1 MSETRRRWLESA
13 SRIDRRIIFVVIA
26 VAVVVPLLVRIGL
39 PLRTSREARALFDK
53 IESLPERSPVVLGF
67 DYDPASMPE
76 LAPMTRSVLHQ
87 MFRKNLRVI
96 VITNYP
102 QTGPIAERQLLEIA
116 PLYGRRPGI
125 DFANLGYKAG
135 NEAVVLAVANDFRVA
150 YPTDHRGVRT
160 DSLAVMRGV
169 HTWADVSLLVDIAH
183 GATVD
188 YYVRIAGAR
197 FGIPI
202 GAGCT
207 AVSIPRYHA
216 YLQSGQLLGLL
227 GGLQGAAEYEQF
239 IGRPG
244 FASAGMD
251 AQSMAHLAILL
262 FVAAGNIAFFLGRR
276 R

>member
-1 MSETRRRWLESA
+1 VSSA
-13 SRIDRRIIFVVIA
+13 LRSWGNAAARLDRRIIFLVIA
-26 VAVVVPLLVRIGL
+26 AAVVVPLLVKIGL
-39 PLRTSREARALFDK
+39 PLRTSAYAQALYDK
-53 IESLPERSPVVLGF
+53 VESLPEGTPVVLGF
-67 DYDPASMPE
+67 DYDPGSMPE
-76 LAPMTRSVLHQ
+76 LAPMTRSLLHH

-102 QTGPIAERQLLEIA
+102 QTGAIAERQLLEIA

-135 NEAVVLAVANDFRVA
+135 NEAVILAVANDFRVA
-150 YPTDHRGVRT
+150 YPTDHHGVPT
-160 DSLAVMRGV
+160 DSLPVMAGV
-169 HTWADVSLLVDIAH
+169 HTWRDVKLLVDVAH
-183 GATVD
+183 GATVNN
-188 YYVRIAGAR
+188 YIRIAGAR
-197 FGIPI
+197 YGVPI

-207 AVSIPRYHA
+207 AVSIPQYHS
-216 YLQSGQLLGLL
+216 YLQSGQMLGLL

-251 AQSMAHLAILL
+251 AQSIAHVAILF
-262 FVAAGNIAFFLGRR
+262 FVALGNAAFFLGRR